1 MNSNLSDN
9 LMPQDDTGIQSPKI
23 AWGADDV
30 IILVIGALL
39 SLYTMWRSADFL
51 SQTIPSGLQFRE
63 LVIAL
68 GIVGMDVSM
77 WAWAFTWLHWSRTKT
92 QKNLALGMFI
102 LTSLIV
108 TIAAITDAAIYF
120 FGGQLEESVRVLAF
134 FIVIGGAIL
143 VAIAAFAY
151 HNISPKVQVE
161 RGLRIAKSDI
171 ERQRAQ
177 HFADFET
184 KRLSHQA
191 ELEKRRLAVT
201 HQLEAEQQD
210 LELSEQLVKTRNAM
224 VERAKQVARLK
235 TDQDRA
241 FEELHNVMRF
251 VGQNAP
257 GAGGAANGNGNGN
270 HNGNGNGSNT
280 LHADAP
286 TLPKVETK
294 TARTRKSAGAEA
306 EDPNA

>member
-1 MNSNLSDN
+1 MNTNGLHSSNLSDN
-9 LMPQDDTGIQSPKI
+9 LMPQEDYGIESPNI

-30 IILVIGALL
+30 IILSIGALL

-51 SQTIPSGLQFRE
+51 SQTIPDGLQFRE

-68 GIVGMDVSM
+68 GIVGMDISM
-77 WAWAFTWLHWSRTKT
+77 WAWAFTWLHWARTKS

-102 LTSLIV
+102 LTSFIV
-108 TIAAITDAAIYF
+108 SIAAITDAAIYF
-120 FGGQLEESVRVLAF
+120 FGGALQESVRVMAF

-161 RGLRIAKSDI
+161 RGLRIAKSEI
-171 ERQRAQ
+171 EKKRAQ

-184 KRLSHQA
+184 KRLEHQA
-191 ELEKRRLAVT
+191 DMEKRRLTVT
-201 HQLEAEQQD
+201 HQLETERQD

-251 VGQNAP
+251 VT
-257 GAGGAANGNGNGN
+257 GGAANDNGNGNGN
-270 HNGNGNGSNT
+270 T
-280 LHADAP
+280 MHADAP
-286 TLPKVETK
+286 TLSQVETK
-294 TARTRKSAGAEA
+294 AARQRKSAATGAD
-306 EDPNA
+306 DPNA